1 MGKYV
6 CTTSMLKTDFYTLFI
21 FIHLFLLIQL
31 NLFSLFLQVHINL
44 GAGESEVAS
53 PRGLRLDDLKWHEV
67 KITRTQ
73 ADLSLTIDR
82 KHSTR

>member
-1 MGKYV
+1 MSTFFPRQTTVAV
-6 CTTSMLKTDFYTLFI
+6 CQSIY
-21 FIHLFLLIQL
+21 LFLL
-31 NLFSLFLQVHINL
+31 QVHVNL
-44 GAGESEVAS
+44 GAGESELAS

-82 KHSTR
+82 KHSSR

>member
-6 CTTSMLKTDFYTLFI
+6 LTSILKTDFYTLFI
-21 FIHLFLLIQL
+21 LIHQLTVNTTSFIF
-31 NLFSLFLQVHINL
+31 NFFQVHINL